1 MMLLRPLEI
10 DGLFEITSP
19 RHADERGFFMRSYD
33 RAAFEEKGL
42 ETRWE
47 QESLS
52 FNERRLTIRGLHF
65 QLPPAAE
72 TKIVRVTRGAVMDV
86 ALDLRKASPT
96 YGKHLAIELS
106 AENGKALY
114 IAEGFAHGFQTLG
127 DNTLVEYKINV
138 AYQPELSTGVRWN
151 DPSLGI
157 AWRQGENS
165 VSARDA
171 ALPTMDEFASPF

>member
-1 MMLLRPLEI
+1 
-10 DGLFEITSP
+10 
-19 RHADERGFFMRSYD
+19 MRSYD
-33 RAAFEEKGL
+33 RAAFADKGL

-72 TKIVRVTRGAVMDV
+72 AKIVRVTRGAVMDV
-86 ALDLRKASPT
+86 ALDLRKESPT

-114 IAEGFAHGFQTLG
+114 ISEGFAHGFQTLE
-127 DNTLVEYKINV
+127 DDTLVEYKINV
-138 AYQPELSTGVRWN
+138 AYQPELSTGIRWN
-151 DPSLGI
+151 DESLGI
-157 AWRQGENS
+157 AWHGGEINFS
-165 VSARDA
+165 ERDA
-171 ALPTMDEFASPF
+171 ALPLLDQLGSPF

>member
-19 RHADERGFFMRSYD
+19 RHADERGFFMRAYD

-96 YGKHLAIELS
+96 YGKHVAIELS

-114 IAEGFAHGFQTLG
+114 ITEGFAHGFQTLD

-138 AYQPELSTGVRWN
+138 AYRPELSAGVRWN
-151 DPSLGI
+151 DPSLNI
-157 AWRQGENS
+157 AWHDGDINFSE
-165 VSARDA
+165 RDA
-171 ALPTMDEFASPF
+171 GLPLFDQLGPPF